1 MPVTLVVA
9 HSSDSERSALVDLL
23 WRVRDLVV
31 VAQVATFEGVLD
43 IVQMRRPGV
52 VVIELGLLPEQ
63 KRFRSGFE
71 TAGAKN
77 LSPLSNIQAIA
88 IAARADDAA
97 KALASRSGAAVLLDR
112 KEARAVLVETIRR
125 VTGSLGR
132 GAAT

>member
-9 HSSDSERSALVDLL
+9 HSSDSERTALVDLL

-43 IVQMRRPGV
+43 VVEMRRPDA
-52 VVIELGLLPEQ
+52 VVIELGLFPAQ
-63 KRFRSGFE
+63 KKLRSEFE
-71 TAGAKN
+71 RAGAEN
-77 LSPLSNIQAIA
+77 LSPLSNTQVIA

-97 KALASRSGAAVLLDR
+97 KALASRSGAAALLDR

-125 VTGSLGR
+125 VTGSLGK
-132 GAAT
+132 GAAS